1 MNLTHVKVKKQD
13 SYVIC
18 GAIEACNVSRVF
30 RVLHACILSVQL
42 ECTIYVQDYS
52 PVADPSHG
60 TCTDESTC
68 AHLSLVLAR

>member
-1 MNLTHVKVKKQD
+1 MGEPDTP

-18 GAIEACNVSRVF
+18 GANEACNVSRE
-30 RVLHACILSVQL
+30 L

-60 TCTDESTC
+60 TYTDESTY